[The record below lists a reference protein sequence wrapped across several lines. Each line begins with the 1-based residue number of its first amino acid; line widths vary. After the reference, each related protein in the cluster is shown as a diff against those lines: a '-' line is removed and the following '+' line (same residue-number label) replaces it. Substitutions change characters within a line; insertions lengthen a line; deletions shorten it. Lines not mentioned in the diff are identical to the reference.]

1 MGQAASMCRFRGCRY
16 KNKNKNSNKQQQQ
29 QQQQQQKEQQQQTP
43 LPSPQLPHQSEAAAT
58 GLHLRSIEEP
68 PTTPLQLG
76 ASGRM
81 NAEQGGTGY
90 GYGEHS
96 LLLATRTG
104 VPLPPAS
111 HQPSPAHHYQPLSSN
126 QNNIGSAS
134 GSPNSSA
141 YPQLQLYAT
150 QQPMQQQQHQ
160 QQQLQHLSSYQH
172 HYHHQSS
179 ASSSSPQHTRPPY
192 DPEHARMEAWLD
204 ENQEFVQDYFI
215 RKATRQTVDAWL
227 VSHATT
233 AGNDVVSSSSPTHP
247 NGQTSSSRGG
257 SGATTP
263 VRKISAHE
271 FERGGLL
278 KPIVNTIDGTPT
290 FLSIGPPMD
299 NGGVGGSCSNLQN
312 VGGVVAGQYQYHSHH
327 HSHHHHPHLH
337 HSQHSHYQAGG
348 AVGSSSLGSI
358 SSVAAGAGT
367 GGGASPGSTGAG
379 GSSSAG
385 SGNVHQYQFYHCIQR
400 PQRLSRNE
408 LKQLDEKEI
417 IFELVK
423 DICNELEVRT
433 LCHKILQNVS
443 ILLNADRG
451 SLFLVQG
458 RCNGPDGLKK
468 CLVSKLFDVCPR
480 STVEE
485 MEQQEEV
492 RVAWGTG
499 IAGHVAES
507 GEPVNIPDAYQDERF
522 NCEIDSLT
530 GYRTKALLCMPIKD
544 SSGDVIGVA
553 QVINKVNGE
562 CFTEID
568 EKVFASYL
576 QFCGIGLRNAQLYE
590 KSQLE
595 IKRNQVL
602 LDLARMI
609 FEEQSTIEH
618 MVFRILT
625 HMQSLIQCQRVQIL
639 LVHEADKGSFS
650 RVFDFEANDLSEE
663 EATSR
668 TSPYESRFPIN
679 IGITGHVATTGE
691 TVMVPNAYE
700 DDRFDSKVDEN
711 SSFKH
716 RSILCMAIKNSLG
729 QIIGVIQ
736 LINKFNELDFT
747 KNDENFVEAFA
758 IFCGMGIHNTHMYE
772 KAIVAMA
779 KQSVTLEVLSYHA
792 SATMDEAHRL
802 RRLRVPSAV
811 HFRLHDFKF
820 DDIHF
825 EDDDTLKA
833 CLRMFLDLDFV
844 ERFHIDYEVLCRWLL
859 SVKKNYRNVTYHNW
873 RHAFNVAQMMFAI
886 LTTTQWWKIFGEIE
900 CLALIIGCLC
910 HDLDHR
916 GTNNSFQIKASSPL
930 AQLYSTS
937 TMEHHH
943 FDQCLMILNSPGNQI
958 LANLSSDDYCRVIR
972 VLEDAILSTDLAV
985 YFKKRGP
992 FLESV
997 EQPLSHW
1004 VGEEPRALLRAMSMT
1019 VCDLSAI
1026 TKPWEIEKRVA
1037 DLVSSEFFEQGDME
1051 KQELNITPIDIMNRE
1066 KEDELPMMQVNF
1078 IDSICLPIYEAFAT
1092 LSDKLEPLV
1101 EGVRDNRGH
1110 WIDLAD
1116 GTKTSQEEEEE
1127 KQRKEQQIVISNGDC
1142 KALMSEDDD
1151 DVAGEAV
1158 AAAAGDQSVNGTH
1171 TAVADSSNTTNNHI
1185 AVVASHPTS
1194 TQSSDDDDDA
1204 VNDVVAVAPK
1214 EQQLEEEQE
1223 RSNGHADVESISS
1236 CLSSASSSTAS
1247 SRASTPPPT
1256 GEDDSTPGSPSK
1268 TLQARLVAVNLN
1280 ALQRQSPAAK
1290 KQRCR
1295 SCEQTQRSGLQVRKT
1310 SSLKGPQDLECRNGT
1325 AALCKST
1332 PMINN
1337 HNNHHHHHHSHSHGH
1352 SHHHHQHH
1360 HHSHQNH
1367 HPIIG
1372 GGIGCAS
1379 IGGSGLISLNAAST
1393 DSDRIPKIVGKLGNL
1408 DGLPFG
1414 NGNGCTTNGHGLPYG
1429 SYQNHHP
1436 HHLLAR
1442 RHSETNS
1449 NGGATALAADK

>member
-1 MGQAASMCRFRGCRY
+1 
-16 KNKNKNSNKQQQQ
+16 
-29 QQQQQQKEQQQQTP
+29 
-43 LPSPQLPHQSEAAAT
+43 
-58 GLHLRSIEEP
+58 
-68 PTTPLQLG
+68 
-76 ASGRM
+76 M

-90 GYGEHS
+90 GGYGSSEHS
-96 LLLATRTG
+96 LLIATR
-104 VPLPPAS
+104 
-111 HQPSPAHHYQPLSSN
+111 
-126 QNNIGSAS
+126 
-134 GSPNSSA
+134 
-141 YPQLQLYAT
+141 
-150 QQPMQQQQHQ
+150 
-160 QQQLQHLSSYQH
+160 
-172 HYHHQSS
+172 
-179 ASSSSPQHTRPPY
+179 
-192 DPEHARMEAWLD
+192 HA
-204 ENQEFVQDYFI
+204 
-215 RKATRQTVDAWL
+215 ATRQTVDAWL
-227 VSHATT
+227 VSHATS
-233 AGNDVVSSSSPTHP
+233 AGNDVVSSTSPTHA

-299 NGGVGGSCSNLQN
+299 NGGVGGSCGNLQN
-312 VGGVVAGQYQYHSHH
+312 VGGVVAGQYQYHHQQ
-327 HSHHHHPHLH
+327 HHHHNHQHLH
-337 HSQHSHYQAGG
+337 HSQHT
-348 AVGSSSLGSI
+348 VGSSSLGS
-358 SSVAAGAGT
+358 SSGVG
-367 GGGASPGSTGAG
+367 GAG
-379 GSSSAG
+379 GAPAMGG
-385 SGNVHQYQFYHCIQR
+385 SGGAGNGHQYQYYQCLQR

-408 LKQLDEKEI
+408 LKQLDEKEL

-485 MEQQEEV
+485 MEQQDEV

-553 QVINKVNGE
+553 QVINKMNGE
-562 CFTEID
+562 CFSEID

-650 RVFDFEANDLSEE
+650 RE

-691 TVMVPNAYE
+691 TVNVPNAYE
-700 DDRFDSKVDEN
+700 DDRFDASVDE
-711 SSFKH
+711 SSCFKH

-802 RRLRVPSAV
+802 RRLR
-811 HFRLHDFKF
+811 
-820 DDIHF
+820 
-825 EDDDTLKA
+825 A

-873 RHAFNVAQMMFAI
+873 RHAFNVAQMI
-886 LTTTQWWKIFGEIE
+886 
-900 CLALIIGCLC
+900 
-910 HDLDHR
+910 
-916 GTNNSFQIKASSPL
+916 ASSPL

-997 EQPLSHW
+997 QQPVSHW
-1004 VGEEPRALLRAMSMT
+1004 VAEEPRALLRAMSMT

-1051 KQELNITPIDIMNRE
+1051 KQELNITPI
-1066 KEDELPMMQVNF
+1066 
-1078 IDSICLPIYEAFAT
+1078 AFAT

-1116 GTKTSQEEEEE
+1116 VVKTKTSQDQESE
-1127 KQRKEQQIVISNGDC
+1127 KEQQQQQQQQQKIVISNGDC
-1142 KALMSEDDD
+1142 KAMSED
-1151 DVAGEAV
+1151 EV
-1158 AAAAGDQSVNGTH
+1158 AAQEAEVPADAHCEQASVNGPH
-1171 TAVADSSNTTNNHI
+1171 NVAHNSSTTNKNL
-1185 AVVASHPTS
+1185 AVASHPTS
-1194 TQSSDDDDDA
+1194 TQPSDDDADADD
-1204 VNDVVAVAPK
+1204 VD
-1214 EQQLEEEQE
+1214 EQAAEE
-1223 RSNGHADVESISS
+1223 NGHDAEVKEASWSS
-1236 CLSSASSSTAS
+1236 SSSSSSSTAS
-1247 SRASTPPPT
+1247 SRLSTPPPT
-1256 GEDDSTPGSPSK
+1256 GEDDSTPVSPSK
-1268 TLQARLVAVNLN
+1268 TLQAKLVAANLS
-1280 ALQRQSPAAK
+1280 ALQRPTANQVSSQ
-1290 KQRCR
+1290 KQRCK
-1295 SCEQTQRSGLQVRKT
+1295 SCDHTRSGLQVRKT
-1310 SSLKGPQDLECRNGT
+1310 SSLRGAQELETVSKARNGT
-1325 AALCKST
+1325 KAALCKST
-1332 PMINN
+1332 PVINN
-1337 HNNHHHHHHSHSHGH
+1337 HSHHHSHNHSHNHHHHHHHSHSHH
-1352 SHHHHQHH
+1352 NQSQH
-1360 HHSHQNH
+1360 
-1367 HPIIG
+1367 
-1372 GGIGCAS
+1372 GIGIGSAS
-1379 IGGSGLISLNAAST
+1379 IGGSGLISLTTPLLAT
-1393 DSDRIPKIVGKLGNL
+1393 DNDRIPKIVGKIGNL
-1408 DGLPFG
+1408 DGLPLPLPLPFA
-1414 NGNGCTTNGHGLPYG
+1414 NGIGGPQNGIGLPFG
-1429 SYQNHHP
+1429 SYQQPHHHHHH

-1449 NGGATALAADK
+1449 NGATAVAAEK

>member
-1 MGQAASMCRFRGCRY
+1 MASSPNNAAPPVLWRARR
-16 KNKNKNSNKQQQQ
+16 KI
-29 QQQQQQKEQQQQTP
+29 
-43 LPSPQLPHQSEAAAT
+43 

-68 PTTPLQLG
+68 ASTPLQL
-76 ASGRM
+76 AAGRM
-81 NAEQGGTGY
+81 SAEQGGTG
-90 GYGEHS
+90 GYGGYGTSEHS
-96 LLLATRTG
+96 LLIATRHAG
-104 VPLPPAS
+104 VPLPLAQQQPLPA
-111 HQPSPAHHYQPLSSN
+111 HYQPAPLATSGNGPSSCS
-126 QNNIGSAS
+126 QQQHHQ
-134 GSPNSSA
+134 SA
-141 YPQLQLYAT
+141 YP
-150 QQPMQQQQHQ
+150 PPPQHQ
-160 QQQLQHLSSYQH
+160 QYPLQQPHHPYQYQYQQ
-172 HYHHQSS
+172 HYHHQPT
-179 ASSSSPQHTRPPY
+179 SPHHSRPY

-227 VSHATT
+227 VSHATS
-233 AGNDVVSSSSPTHP
+233 AGNDVVSSTSPTHP

-290 FLSIGPPMD
+290 FLSIAPQMD
-299 NGGVGGSCSNLQN
+299 NGGVGGSCGNLQT
-312 VGGVVAGQYQYHSHH
+312 VGVGQYQYHHQQ
-327 HSHHHHPHLH
+327 HHHHNHN
-337 HSQHSHYQAGG
+337 SHYQAGG
-348 AVGSSSLGSI
+348 A
-358 SSVAAGAGT
+358 A
-367 GGGASPGSTGAG
+367 

-385 SGNVHQYQFYHCIQR
+385 GITPGAVASGGSGNGHQYPYYHCQR

-408 LKQLDEKEI
+408 LKQLDEKEL

-553 QVINKVNGE
+553 QVINKMNGE
-562 CFTEID
+562 CFSEID
-568 EKVFASYL
+568 EKVFSSYL

-691 TVMVPNAYE
+691 TVNVPNAYE
-700 DDRFDSKVDEN
+700 DDRFDASVDEN
-711 SSFKH
+711 SCFKH

-1004 VGEEPRALLRAMSMT
+1004 VAEEPRALLRAMSMT

-1116 GTKTSQEEEEE
+1116 VVKTKTSQDQEPHDRAEERI
-1127 KQRKEQQIVISNGDC
+1127 QDQQNVISNGDC
-1142 KALMSEDDD
+1142 RAMSDD
-1151 DVAGEAV
+1151 DVAVEPEPAE
-1158 AAAAGDQSVNGTH
+1158 Q
-1171 TAVADSSNTTNNHI
+1171 I
-1185 AVVASHPTS
+1185 SH
-1194 TQSSDDDDDA
+1194 Q
-1204 VNDVVAVAPK
+1204 
-1214 EQQLEEEQE
+1214 
-1223 RSNGHADVESISS
+1223 H
-1236 CLSSASSSTAS
+1236 
-1247 SRASTPPPT
+1247 
-1256 GEDDSTPGSPSK
+1256 
-1268 TLQARLVAVNLN
+1268 
-1280 ALQRQSPAAK
+1280 PAA
-1290 KQRCR
+1290 Q
-1295 SCEQTQRSGLQVRKT
+1295 
-1310 SSLKGPQDLECRNGT
+1310 
-1325 AALCKST
+1325 
-1332 PMINN
+1332 
-1337 HNNHHHHHHSHSHGH
+1337 
-1352 SHHHHQHH
+1352 
-1360 HHSHQNH
+1360 
-1367 HPIIG
+1367 
-1372 GGIGCAS
+1372 
-1379 IGGSGLISLNAAST
+1379 
-1393 DSDRIPKIVGKLGNL
+1393 
-1408 DGLPFG
+1408 
-1414 NGNGCTTNGHGLPYG
+1414 
-1429 SYQNHHP
+1429 
-1436 HHLLAR
+1436 
-1442 RHSETNS
+1442 
-1449 NGGATALAADK
+1449 

>member
-1 MGQAASMCRFRGCRY
+1 M
-16 KNKNKNSNKQQQQ
+16 
-29 QQQQQQKEQQQQTP
+29 P
-43 LPSPQLPHQSEAAAT
+43 
-58 GLHLRSIEEP
+58 
-68 PTTPLQLG
+68 
-76 ASGRM
+76 
-81 NAEQGGTGY
+81 AEQGGTGY
-90 GYGEHS
+90 GMSEHS

-104 VPLPPAS
+104 VPLPLS
-111 HQPSPAHHYQPLSSN
+111 QQQQSPAHYQYNNSSN
-126 QNNIGSAS
+126 SNCNISGNNINGNNINGGNNHITA
-134 GSPNSSA
+134 GYVATTAAA
-141 YPQLQLYAT
+141 Y
-150 QQPMQQQQHQ
+150 QQHSQQQHPHQHVLYHQ
-160 QQQLQHLSSYQH
+160 QQQQYQGYSH
-172 HYHHQSS
+172 HYHQT
-179 ASSSSPQHTRPPY
+179 SSPQHSRPY
-192 DPEHARMEAWLD
+192 DPEHARMEAWMD

-233 AGNDVVSSSSPTHP
+233 AGNDVISSTSPTHP

-290 FLSIGPPMD
+290 FLSIAPQLD
-299 NGGVGGSCSNLQN
+299 NSTGSCSNLQN
-312 VGGVVAGQYQYHSHH
+312 VGGVVAGQYQYQPQHH
-327 HSHHHHPHLH
+327 HYHHNHNHQHY
-337 HSQHSHYQAGG
+337 QHSHYQAGG
-348 AVGSSSLGSI
+348 AVGSSSSNCSAPIGP
-358 SSVAAGAGT
+358 
-367 GGGASPGSTGAG
+367 GGNATSPNNS
-379 GSSSAG
+379 
-385 SGNVHQYQFYHCIQR
+385 YPYPYHHCHQR
-400 PQRLSRNE
+400 PQRLSRIE
-408 LKQLDEKEI
+408 LKQLDEKEL

-458 RCNGPDGLKK
+458 RCNGADGLKK

-544 SSGDVIGVA
+544 SGGDVIGVA
-553 QVINKVNGE
+553 QVINKMNGE
-562 CFTEID
+562 CFSEID

-576 QFCGIGLRNAQLYE
+576 QFCGIGLRNAQLFE

-663 EATSR
+663 EANSR

-691 TVMVPNAYE
+691 TVNVPNAYE
-700 DDRFDSKVDEN
+700 DDRFDASVDEN

-997 EQPLSHW
+997 QEPLSYW
-1004 VGEEPRALLRAMSMT
+1004 VSEEPRALLRAMSMT

-1101 EGVRDNRGH
+1101 DGVRDNRGH
-1110 WIDLAD
+1110 WIGMAD
-1116 GTKTSQEEEEE
+1116 DVKTKTSQDE
-1127 KQRKEQQIVISNGDC
+1127 QQQIVIPNGDS
-1142 KALMSEDDD
+1142 KQATTDDTVA
-1151 DVAGEAV
+1151 DVDADVGAEAV
-1158 AAAAGDQSVNGTH
+1158 TVAEACVNGLNVVKSI
-1171 TAVADSSNTTNNHI
+1171 ATTNNI
-1185 AVVASHPTS
+1185 AIASRP
-1194 TQSSDDDDDA
+1194 SSNQPIDDDDD
-1204 VNDVVAVAPK
+1204 NDGVGAGAGDGIETDVAQM
-1214 EQQLEEEQE
+1214 E
-1223 RSNGHADVESISS
+1223 NGHVARNSSSNSS
-1236 CLSSASSSTAS
+1236 CMSSTSSSTVS
-1247 SRASTPPPT
+1247 SRLSTPPPT
-1256 GEDDSTPGSPSK
+1256 GEDDSTPVSPSK
-1268 TLQARLVAVNLN
+1268 TLQAKLVAANLN
-1280 ALQRQSPAAK
+1280 ALSQGKTTIVQRQ
-1290 KQRCR
+1290 RCN
-1295 SCEQTQRSGLQVRKT
+1295 CMQVRKT
-1310 SSLKGPQDLECRNGT
+1310 SSLKGAQELNGCGNKKDV
-1325 AALCKST
+1325 ALCKST
-1332 PMINN
+1332 PAINHHNN
-1337 HNNHHHHHHSHSHGH
+1337 HSHNHNHHHHHHQHHSHSHH
-1352 SHHHHQHH
+1352 NHHHNYN
-1360 HHSHQNH
+1360 QNH
-1367 HPIIG
+1367 IIG
-1372 GGIGCAS
+1372 GGIGSAS
-1379 IGGSGLISLNAAST
+1379 IGGSGLIALGT
-1393 DSDRIPKIVGKLGNL
+1393 ESDKIPKIVGKLGNL
-1408 DGLPFG
+1408 DGLTF
-1414 NGNGCTTNGHGLPYG
+1414 TNGHGLPFNYP
-1429 SYQNHHP
+1429 QQQQH
-1436 HHLLAR
+1436 HHLLTR
-1442 RHSETNS
+1442 RHSETNNS
-1449 NGGATALAADK
+1449 NGPPTTVVVDK